1 MKDVTFSKDWDYRPD
16 ATRTVRYLAEHSY
29 SIANETEREAREAG
43 VLKKGK
49 GNGPDNGTAA
59 GDTDQSEG

>member
-1 MKDVTFSKDWDYRPD
+1 MKDVTFAKTWDHRPD
-16 ATRTVRYLAEHSY
+16 ATKTVRYRADRSY

-49 GNGPDNGTAA
+49 SNGPDDRAA
-59 GDTDQSEG
+59 KGDADKPEG